1 MVHQRHEAKLLVV
14 DDNPEN
20 RDLLMRRLR
29 RIGYENMAAA
39 TDGVEALEAMAADHF
54 DVVLLDVMM
63 PRLNGVDVLKRMSEE
78 RRLERTAV
86 IMISAATELETV
98 VQCIELGA
106 EDYLPKPFNAV
117 LLRARLGSVVDK
129 MILRA
134 ESRAHMERMERE
146 LADARRQQL
155 EMVPHE
161 FPVPIDGMPI
171 ELHAVMHPAREVG
184 GDLYDVFEAAP
195 GVLCIALG
203 DVSGKGVPAALF
215 MARARSLLRA
225 ATLQHIA
232 ITGTVP
238 DPGAIATVINEELCK
253 NNPGTMF
260 VTLFYGLL
268 DLRSGRLGFVN
279 AGHVHPYLLGA
290 DGVLSIVERTS
301 GPPMG
306 VTDFARHTV
315 FELELGPGDGLILIT
330 DGFPEMENGAGEYY
344 SLERLEQD
352 FTELWQAGPRSL
364 LTQAVER
371 VTAFSGGIPQAD
383 DVTALVLR
391 FSA

>member
-1 MVHQRHEAKLLVV
+1 MKSRAEAKLLVV

-20 RDLLMRRLR
+20 RDLLTRRLR
-29 RIGYENMAAA
+29 RLGYSDMVQA
-39 TDGVEALEAMAADHF
+39 TDGVEALEALAGGSF

-63 PRLNGVDVLKRMSEE
+63 PRMNGVDVLTRMREE

-106 EDYLPKPFNAV
+106 EDYLPKPFNPI
-117 LLRARLGSVVDK
+117 LLQARLGSVVDK

-134 ESRAHMERMERE
+134 ESRAHLDRLEHE
-146 LADARRQQL
+146 LAEARRQQL
-155 EMVPHE
+155 QMVTRD
-161 FPVPIDGMPI
+161 FPFPTAAMPVSV
-171 ELHAVMHPAREVG
+171 HATMHPAREVG
-184 GDLYDVFEAAP
+184 GDLYDAFEAAP

-215 MARARSLLRA
+215 MARTRSLLRA
-225 ATLQHIA
+225 ATLQHVA
-232 ITGTVP
+232 ITGAVP
-238 DPGAIATVINEELCK
+238 NPSAIVTVINEELCK

-268 DLRSGRLGFVN
+268 DLGTGKLRFVN
-279 AGHVHPYLLGA
+279 AGHVHPYVLGR
-290 DGVLSIVERTS
+290 DGSVTIVEQTS

-306 VTDFARHTV
+306 VIDFASHAE
-315 FELELGPGDGLILIT
+315 FELDLGAGDGLIVLS
-330 DGFPEMENGAGEYY
+330 DGLPEMEDASGAYY
-344 SLERLEQD
+344 SLERLEED
-352 FTELWQAGPRSL
+352 FKELGSAAADVFLARL
-364 LTQAVER
+364 VER
-371 VTAFSGGIPQAD
+371 VMNFTGGVAQAD

-391 FSA
+391 RPA

>member
-1 MVHQRHEAKLLVV
+1 MNHRHEAKLLIV

-29 RIGYENMAAA
+29 RLGYENMAAA
-39 TDGVEALEAMAADHF
+39 TDGIEALEAMAAETF

-63 PRLNGVDVLKRMSEE
+63 PRMNGVDVLKRMSEE

-106 EDYLPKPFNAV
+106 EDYLPKPFNPV
-117 LLRARLGSVVDK
+117 LLRARLGSVIDK

-134 ESRAHMERMERE
+134 ESRAHLERMERE

-155 EMVPHE
+155 QMVPHE
-161 FPVPIDGMPI
+161 FPVPAEGMPAAV
-171 ELHAVMHPAREVG
+171 HAVMHPAREVG
-184 GDLYDVFEAAP
+184 GDLYDAFEVAP
-195 GVLCIALG
+195 GVLCLALG

-225 ATLQHIA
+225 ATLQHVA

-238 DPGAIATVINEELCK
+238 DPADIAVVINEELCK

-268 DLRSGRLGFVN
+268 DLRTGRLRFVN
-279 AGHVHPYLLGA
+279 AGHVHPYLVSA
-290 DGVLSIVERTS
+290 DGTLSVVERTS

-306 VTDFARHTV
+306 VTDFVRHKV
-315 FELELGPGDGLILIT
+315 FELDLGPGDGLILIT
-330 DGFPEMENGAGEYY
+330 DGFPEMENHAGEYY
-344 SLERLEQD
+344 SLERLEED
-352 FTELWQAGPRSL
+352 FKELWGLGPQTL

-371 VTAFSGGIPQAD
+371 VLAFSDGVPQAD

-391 FSA
+391 LSV